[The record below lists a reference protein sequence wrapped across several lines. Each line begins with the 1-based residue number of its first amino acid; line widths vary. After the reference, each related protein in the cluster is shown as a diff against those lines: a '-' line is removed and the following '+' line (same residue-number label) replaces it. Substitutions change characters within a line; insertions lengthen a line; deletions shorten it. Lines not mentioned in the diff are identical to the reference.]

1 MTQMA
6 SHTDIGHRANLEDTA
21 RAIQLRKAVPRKI
34 DADILILADGAG
46 GHQCG
51 EVASTLGVDVV
62 SSVLVAQLVTASDE
76 AVPRIGGG
84 MTGMIEAAV
93 VYANEAV
100 VERAAGSNELSGMA
114 STVVCIVIRDG
125 VLYVAWAG
133 DSRGYLYG
141 DGRLRRITHDHSP
154 VQRLI
159 DLGLVNPAEVQS
171 HPLSHIIDRYLGQ
184 PQGFVP
190 EIGTYR
196 ILPGNVVLVCSD
208 GLTDVLSDDEIANH
222 IRFYQI
228 GRCTFEELP
237 VRLVEAALAAGTTD
251 NVTVLCC
258 EYEPAVFPLAHPTEV
273 TLTGAYPVA
282 LSETFRAT
290 KEIDHAASA

>member
-1 MTQMA
+1 MTRIA
-6 SHTDIGHRANLEDTA
+6 SHIDIGHRANLEDTA
-21 RAIQLRKAVPRKI
+21 RAIQLRQAVPRKTG
-34 DADILILADGAG
+34 ADILILADGAG

-51 EVASTLGVDVV
+51 EVASTLGVDAV
-62 SSVLVAQLVTASDE
+62 SSFLAAQLVTAPDE
-76 AVPRIGGG
+76 TVPDIGGSI
-84 MTGMIEAAV
+84 TGVIEAAI

-100 VERAAGSNELSGMA
+100 VERAAGANELRGMA
-114 STVVCIVIRDG
+114 STVVCIVIRDS
-125 VLYVAWAG
+125 VLYVVWAG

-159 DLGLVNPAEVQS
+159 DLGLVDPAEARS

-184 PQGFVP
+184 PQGFAP

-196 ILPGNVVLVCSD
+196 VLPGNVVLACSD
-208 GLTDVLSDDEIANH
+208 GLTDVLSDEQIADH
-222 IRFYQI
+222 IRFYQTC
-228 GRCTFEELP
+228 RCTFEELP

-258 EYEPAVFPLAHPTEV
+258 EYEPAAFPPVHPMEA

-282 LSETFRAT
+282 ISETFRTT
-290 KEIDHAASA
+290 KEIDHAATA

>member
-21 RAIQLRKAVPRKI
+21 RAIQLRRAVPRKTGV
-34 DADILILADGAG
+34 DILLLADSAG
-46 GHQCG
+46 GHECG
-51 EVASTLGVDVV
+51 EVASALGVDAA
-62 SSVLVAQLVTASDE
+62 SSVLAAQLVTAPDE
-76 AVPRIGGG
+76 TVPDISGS
-84 MTGMIEAAV
+84 MTGVIEAALG
-93 VYANEAV
+93 YANEAV
-100 VERAAGSNELSGMA
+100 VERAAANELSAMA
-114 STVVCIVIRDG
+114 STVVCIVIRGG

-141 DGRLRRITHDHSP
+141 DGRLRRITHDHSC

-159 DLGLVNPAEVQS
+159 DLGLVSPAEAQS
-171 HPLSHIIDRYLGQ
+171 HPLSHIIDPYLGQ
-184 PQGFVP
+184 PQGFAP

-196 ILPGNVVLVCSD
+196 ISPGNVVLACSD
-208 GLTDVLSDDEIANH
+208 GLTDVLSDDEIAAH
-222 IRFYQI
+222 IRFYQT

-258 EYEPAVFPLAHPTEV
+258 EYEPESVPPVHPTDV

-282 LSETFRAT
+282 LSETFRTT
-290 KEIDHAASA
+290 KEVGHAADT